1 MSSVWESSNSD
12 LRLVSKL
19 VDVILKE
26 RAHEARVDERDKMLV
41 SFEVDVGRLLL
52 SPVLKW
58 KHFIAGSLVGR
69 VQQRWE
75 CSNVEYDVCVYIWFL
90 LYYVIFK
97 VKKRLL
103 VGFLY

>member
-1 MSSVWESSNSD
+1 MSSVLESSNSD
-12 LRLVSKL
+12 RRLVSKL

-41 SFEVDVGRLLL
+41 SFEVVGRLLL

-75 CSNVEYDVCVYIWFL
+75 CSNVEYDVCVYIYMVF
-90 LYYVIFK
+90 VIL
-97 VKKRLL
+97 RNI
-103 VGFLY
+103 